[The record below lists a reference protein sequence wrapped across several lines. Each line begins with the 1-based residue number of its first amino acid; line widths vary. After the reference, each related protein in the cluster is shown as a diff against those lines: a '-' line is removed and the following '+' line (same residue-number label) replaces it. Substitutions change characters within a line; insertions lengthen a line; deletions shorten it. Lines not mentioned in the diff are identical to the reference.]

1 MTKEERNKG
10 EEILRKWARAKER
23 LIELQKDINL
33 IKDGVSPIFIQDTEQ
48 NKEMFNIYN
57 ELIFEMLNEMKKKML
72 EYKNVE
78 DIINRLEKF
87 ERNIIIYRYQ
97 KKYSWERIAMENH
110 ISRTNCFN
118 IKNRIIKELIK
129 GH

>member
-10 EEILRKWARAKER
+10 EEILRKWARAKGR
-23 LIELQKDINL
+23 LMEIQREIKL
-33 IKDGVSPIFIQDTEQ
+33 IKDKVSPIFIQDSEENEEILKTY
-48 NKEMFNIYN
+48 KEV
-57 ELIFEMLNEMKKKML
+57 LSEMLNEMKKNML

-78 DIINRLEKF
+78 DIINGLEKF

-97 KKYSWERIAMENH
+97 KKYSWDRIAMENH

-118 IKNRIIKELIK
+118 IKNRVIKELIK
-129 GH
+129 EN